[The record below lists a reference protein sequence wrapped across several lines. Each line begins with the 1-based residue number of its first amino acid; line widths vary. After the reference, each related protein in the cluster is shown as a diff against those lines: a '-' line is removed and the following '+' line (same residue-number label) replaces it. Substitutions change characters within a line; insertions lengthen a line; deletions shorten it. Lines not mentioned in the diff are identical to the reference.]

1 MGYQRRVHGEH
12 SVFGN
17 QSDNFLPSSKS
28 LTHYNTQMKTP
39 VIVISLVAVASSKFC
54 PGERAGNKCAAGDNS
69 YKCAVFFENLTPGRP
84 LTWIGALPDALK
96 KATSQEE
103 VRDILGADV
112 TQRASVTCPRVTTR
126 QLTPDVT
133 PFLIDRL

>member
-1 MGYQRRVHGEH
+1 MGIFQKPNSLQYTNEDT
-12 SVFGN
+12 
-17 QSDNFLPSSKS
+17 SDC
-28 LTHYNTQMKTP
+28 HQ
-39 VIVISLVAVASSKFC
+39 LVAVASSKFC

-69 YKCAVFFENLTPGRP
+69 YKCAVLFENLTPGRP

-112 TQRASVTCPRVTTR
+112 TPESFSGLPTCDNKTANARCYTIK
-126 QLTPDVT
+126 
-133 PFLIDRL
+133 F